1 VGNAVRRCIR
11 LALVLLAWTAVGG
24 FAQEARQ
31 DLNRYYRFPLSV
43 GLEFQ
48 SLSPFAAYGRDFS
61 AYSLEA
67 DLRVPLPRL
76 PSLQPSLQLGFM
88 PFTDLRGGSVDWS
101 HRHYFA
107 ALGLGWAERFARG
120 FELGADLAGG
130 FSLALFPGLD
140 PSGES
145 VSSPNLVA
153 RAGARIT
160 LNPAFNLSV
169 DIHPTFSY
177 LYSLGPLADYNG
189 LVFGLGFSASYRFG
203 EDPDA
208 PRAIRS
214 IRFERISL
222 GPVFAA
228 MQSFYVRN
236 PAGEVTVTNTDRWPV
251 TELEV
256 SFYQKGF
263 MDSPTPAGTI
273 SSLAPGESR
282 TLQLPASFNAEVFAT
297 EGVTPLTG
305 EVVAAYKSRG
315 RPAEQRQPV
324 AYDLYDKSAIIWD
337 DDRRIA
343 AFVTPADSAIRN
355 YATFVRKAAGE
366 EELPVYPA
374 AVQFAAQAYAALGE
388 LGIVYQPD
396 PVTPFTVVQDASL
409 AVDSVNLPRETLRR
423 GSGDCDDLTA
433 LFASLLESVGVRTA
447 FITTP
452 GHIYVALDTQVPSGS
467 FARVHPERGLGVAY
481 NGTVWVP
488 VEITLIGRRG
498 FLEAWR
504 QGAEEYSRYE
514 SSPAQRGF
522 QPTAAAQEVFRPVG
536 LRETDLGLQYGS
548 REKIAAA
555 FRGSMTALVDA
566 VVAADRQ
573 AAERS
578 NRKQDYNRLAGMYAQ
593 YGRYAQAEQA
603 LRKSLALD
611 PAYLPARLNLAGLQL
626 AGRQYPQAIAAYE
639 SALEGLA
646 RGGKPSSDL
655 AAKALINLSRAYYET
670 SAFEKAR
677 EAFQRAASID
687 KAQAEGFAFLAGPAS
702 GGEARAA
709 QAPASPRVL
718 FVLEE
723 E

>member
-1 VGNAVRRCIR
+1 VG
-11 LALVLLAWTAVGG
+11 LLAGVAAAGS
-24 FAQEARQ
+24 AQELRQ

-43 GLEFQ
+43 GVEFQ
-48 SLSPFAAYGRDFS
+48 SLTPFADYGRGFS
-61 AYSLEA
+61 AYSLQA
-67 DLRVPLPRL
+67 DVRVPLPRL

-107 ALGLGWAERFARG
+107 ALGLAYAERFARS
-120 FELGADLAGG
+120 FELGADLSGG
-130 FSLALFPGLD
+130 LSVALFPELD
-140 PSGES
+140 PGGGP

-169 DIHPTFSY
+169 DIHPSFAY
-177 LYSLGPLADYNG
+177 LHSLSPLSDYNG

-214 IRFERISL
+214 IRFERTAL

-236 PAGEVTVTNTDRWPV
+236 PAGEVTLTNTDRSPV
-251 TELEV
+251 TEVEV

-263 MDSPTPAGTI
+263 MDSPTPAGGFAT
-273 SSLAPGESR
+273 LAPGESR
-282 TLQLPASFNAEVFAT
+282 KVALPASFNAEVFST

-305 EVVAAYKSRG
+305 EVIVAYKSRG

-343 AFVTPADSAIRN
+343 AFITPADSAIRN
-355 YATFVRKAAGE
+355 YATFIRKAAGE
-366 EELPVYPA
+366 GELPAYPA
-374 AVQFAAQAYAALGE
+374 AVQFAAQAFAALGE
-388 LGIVYQPD
+388 LGTVYQPD
-396 PVTPFTVVQDASL
+396 PVTPFTVVQDGSR

-433 LFASLLESVGVRTA
+433 LFASLLESVGVRSA

-452 GHIYVALDTQVPSGS
+452 GHIYAALDTQVPSAS
-467 FARVHPERGLGVAY
+467 FAQVHPERGMGIAY

-488 VEITLIGRRG
+488 VEITLVGRRG

-504 QGAEEYSRYE
+504 QGAEEYARYE
-514 SSPAQRGF
+514 AEPGKRGF
-522 QPTAAAQEVFRPVG
+522 YPTAAAQEVFRPVG

-548 REKIAAA
+548 REKIAQA
-555 FRGSMTALVDA
+555 FRADMAALVDTL
-566 VVAADRQ
+566 VAKERLG
-573 AAERS
+573 AERS
-578 NRKQDYNRLAGMYAQ
+578 NRKQDYNRLAGLYAR
-593 YGRYAQAEQA
+593 YGRYPQAEQA
-603 LRKSLALD
+603 LRKALALD
-611 PAYLPARLNLAGLQL
+611 PGFLPARLNLAGLQL
-626 AGRQYPQAIAAYE
+626 ANRQFAQAIVAYE
-639 SALEGLA
+639 AALEGFA
-646 RGGKPSSDL
+646 RAGKSSTDM
-655 AAKALINLSRAYYET
+655 AVKTLINLSRAYYET
-670 SAFEKAR
+670 AAYDQAR
-677 EAFQRAASID
+677 EVFSRAASID
-687 KAQAEGFAFLAGPAS
+687 KAQVEGFAFLSGTAS

-709 QAPASPRVL
+709 QAPAAPRVL

>member
-1 VGNAVRRCIR
+1 MRRIGLS
-11 LALVLLAWTAVGG
+11 LALLAWTPAAGL
-24 FAQEARQ
+24 AQEARQ

-43 GLEFQ
+43 GVEFQ
-48 SLSPFAAYGRDFS
+48 SLNPFAAYRRDFS

-67 DLRVPLPRL
+67 DLRVPLPGL
-76 PSLQPSLQLGFM
+76 PSLQPTLQLGLM
-88 PFTDLRGGSVDWS
+88 PFTDLRGGTVDWS

-107 ALGLGWAERFARG
+107 AVGLTFAERFARG

-140 PSGES
+140 PGGQA
-145 VSSPNLVA
+145 VSSPNLLA

-169 DIHPTFSY
+169 DIHPAFSY
-177 LYSLGPLADYNG
+177 LHSLSPLADFNG

-214 IRFERISL
+214 IRFEGASL

-228 MQSFYVRN
+228 MQSYYARN
-236 PAGEVTVTNTDRWPV
+236 PLGEVTVTNSDRWPV
-251 TELEV
+251 TDLEV
-256 SFYQKGF
+256 SFFQNGF
-263 MDSPTPAGTI
+263 MDSPTPAATI
-273 SSLAPGESR
+273 PSLAAGESR
-282 TLQLPASFNAEVFAT
+282 VVRLPASFNAEVFAT

-305 EVVAAYKSRG
+305 EILAAYKSRG
-315 RPAEQRQPV
+315 RPSEQRHPV

-355 YATFVRKAAGE
+355 YATFIRKAAGE
-366 EELPVYPA
+366 EELPSYPA
-374 AVQFAAQAYAALGE
+374 AVQFAAQAFAALAE

-396 PVTPFTVVQDASL
+396 PVTPFAVVQGGSR
-409 AVDSVNLPRETLRR
+409 AVDSVTLPRETLRR

-467 FARVHPERGLGVAY
+467 HANVHPERSLGIAY

-488 VEITLIGRRG
+488 VEITLIGRKG

-504 QGAEEYSRYE
+504 QGAEEYTRYE
-514 SSPAQRGF
+514 GSPEQRGF
-522 QPTAAAQEVFRPVG
+522 HPTAAAQEVFRPVG

-566 VVAADRQ
+566 LAAPERQ
-573 AAERS
+573 AAERA
-578 NRKQDYNRLAGMYAQ
+578 NRKQDYNRLAGLYAQ
-593 YGRYAQAEQA
+593 YGRYAQAEQM
-603 LRKSLALD
+603 LRKALALD

-626 AGRQYPQAIAAYE
+626 AGRQYAQAIAAYE
-639 SALEGLA
+639 SALESIA
-646 RGGKPSSDL
+646 RAGKGSSDL
-655 AAKALINLSRAYYET
+655 AVKTLINLSRAYHET
-670 SAFEKAR
+670 SAYEKAR

-687 KAQAEGFAFLAGPAS
+687 RNQAQGFAFLADPGS
-702 GGEARAA
+702 GGEVRAA
-709 QAPASPRVL
+709 QAPGSARVL